1 MDSLDKFLRY
11 YVDKITADRGIPI
24 DLDSLIKDLDVVL
37 EEREMIPEAAML
49 PLDGRFHIYMQ
60 SNFKDFQKSS
70 RRRRFT
76 LAHEIG
82 HTLFFERRE
91 GELKVRRDAP
101 RGEALEAACHRAA
114 SMILIPTKAL
124 TAELRE
130 RCLEGGER
138 IRELADRFDVSI
150 EVMIRRLNE
159 LSLFGNSW
167 APVLTRR
174 KGVVLAIEFAANAI
188 WLNQHLSLPKRGGDF
203 LAWFEATEETDG
215 ILRRR
220 LGKITIEARRIDIGG
235 SLIVFELRERFAS

>member
-1 MDSLDKFLRY
+1 LDSLDKFLRY
-11 YVDKITADRGIPI
+11 YVEKITAERSVPI
-24 DLDSLIKDLDVVL
+24 DLESLIKDLDAVL

-60 SNFKDFQKSS
+60 SNFKDLQRSS

-82 HTLFFERRE
+82 HTLFFERRD

-124 TAELRE
+124 AAELRD
-130 RCLEGGER
+130 RPLEDGER

-150 EVMIRRLNE
+150 EVMMRRLNE
-159 LSLFGNSW
+159 LSLFGNNW
-167 APVLTRR
+167 APVLARR
-174 KGVVLAIEFAANAI
+174 KGEVLAIEFAANST
-188 WLNQHLSLPKRGGDF
+188 WLNQHLSLPKRGSDF
-203 LAWFEATEETDG
+203 FAWFRASEEADG
-215 ILRRR
+215 VLRRR
-220 LGKITIEARRIDIGG
+220 LGKITIEAQRIDVSG
-235 SLIVFELRERFAS
+235 SLVVFELRESFAS